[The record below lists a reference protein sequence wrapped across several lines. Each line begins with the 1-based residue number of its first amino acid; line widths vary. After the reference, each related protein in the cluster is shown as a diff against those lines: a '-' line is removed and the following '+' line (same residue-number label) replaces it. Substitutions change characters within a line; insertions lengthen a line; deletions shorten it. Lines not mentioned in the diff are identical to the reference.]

1 MADFETL
8 FPYEP
13 IDMTALEV
21 RIGDVAFTLTHANTE
36 IYTYRRHPEVNHVY
50 HTYFEEHSDKQIA
63 VFDCMGLIEQLRELC
78 FGERIQ
84 PRPTEWD
91 EKAFEEYNRRTL
103 EKELEALGEE

>member
-1 MADFETL
+1 MNDFETL

-13 IDMTALEV
+13 VDMIALEV
-21 RIGDVAFTLTHANTE
+21 EIGGVAFTLTHANTE

-50 HTYFEEHSDKQIA
+50 HSYYEERDKQLAI
-63 VFDCMGLIEQLRELC
+63 FDCMPLVEQLRELC

-91 EKAFEEYNRRTL
+91 EKAYEDYQRKIL
-103 EKELEALGEE
+103 EKELDEL